1 MSNKRDKGP
10 ADNPWVR
17 KTDPADD
24 EGGAP
29 QEELP
34 PSPWSLDVPP
44 RPAQSGA
51 PAHGGWGRAEP
62 AQPTTP
68 DTGTPGAGGWG
79 KAGDAGAAAGG
90 WGTAGSGIPGA
101 GGGPGQA
108 GVTGPA
114 GTGASGWSGDAAGGA
129 TRTSSSWGDKVGPP
143 SLRRPE
149 PVKKKPPVPP
159 LLLPLAGGIAVVL
172 LVAVALVVLTGG
184 DDKAKDPTPAPT
196 VTTPPASTYTPPAN
210 AIAVDYGVSIV
221 PVAGW
226 SVFANEKQGKQLVTY
241 APNREPR
248 AFLWVR
254 QKLNVSAQTYL
265 LAIVEGETEKDIA
278 QLGAVRNLPCPR
290 DVLVECVAISYTS
303 DTKEGKVK
311 GSVEAYRRKD
321 GVVTALDFRSRADYA
336 AKAESDAAPMK
347 QSVIDSL

>member
-1 MSNKRDKGP
+1 
-10 ADNPWVR
+10 
-17 KTDPADD
+17 
-24 EGGAP
+24 
-29 QEELP
+29 
-34 PSPWSLDVPP
+34 
-44 RPAQSGA
+44 
-51 PAHGGWGRAEP
+51 
-62 AQPTTP
+62 
-68 DTGTPGAGGWG
+68 
-79 KAGDAGAAAGG
+79 
-90 WGTAGSGIPGA
+90 
-101 GGGPGQA
+101 
-108 GVTGPA
+108 VTGPG

-129 TRTSSSWGDKVGPP
+129 TQTSSSWGDKVGPP

-184 DDKAKDPTPAPT
+184 DDKAKNPTPAPT

-210 AIAVDYGVSIV
+210 AIAVDHGVSIV

-226 SVFANEKQGKQLVTY
+226 SVFAKEKQGKQLATY
-241 APNREPR
+241 APDGKAR

-336 AKAESDAAPMK
+336 AKAESEAAPMK